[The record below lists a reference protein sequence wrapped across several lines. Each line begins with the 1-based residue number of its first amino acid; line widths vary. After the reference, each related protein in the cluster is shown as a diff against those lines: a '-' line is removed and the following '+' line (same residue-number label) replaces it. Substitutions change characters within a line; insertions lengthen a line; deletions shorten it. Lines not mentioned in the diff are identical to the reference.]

1 MLKRL
6 QNLIVLGVLSS
17 AMITSNTLVF
27 AEDELQTDMKV
38 QISETQAPETQVP
51 ETQAPETQPP
61 ETQTPET
68 QAPETQVPETQSPET
83 QSPETQAPETQV
95 PETQAPETQAPE
107 TQAPETQT
115 PGSETHETDTEKRD
129 QNTQDDKEKAAESEE
144 TKNSPYSSNEELISH
159 QNIISIKPVTRDFRF
174 QQIEAQQIVIKSGC
188 SVYEEKSEQS
198 RAVGKTTGKTLAYI
212 LADAESEWVYIES
225 GECRGFIEKENII
238 AGNLADFVLT
248 RDRITQ
254 TVKVLIPL
262 NENKAVTY
270 TKTSVYPVITD
281 KVYGIAKSSVS
292 IYADRNTFNTNSI
305 VGMLPE
311 EGLAYILKD
320 CGTAYFIES
329 GNVRGFVSKESF
341 VAGDY
346 ANAKVSQK
354 SENSFQLAS
363 EKVSPEENPACYYT
377 LLSVK
382 EADDNSVIRTSI
394 VNFAL
399 QFVGN
404 PYVWGGTSLTNGA
417 DCSGFVQ
424 SIYANYGYSI
434 PRVACDQAVYGTQ
447 IPVSDAEPGDLI
459 FYAEQGYVYHVS
471 MYIGNGQVVQ
481 AYSSSAGIIT
491 SDIGGNA
498 VWATRII

>member
-27 AEDELQTDMKV
+27 AEDEMQTDMKV
-38 QISETQAPETQVP
+38 QISETQAPETQAP
-51 ETQAPETQPP
+51 ETQAPETQP
-61 ETQTPET
+61 
-68 QAPETQVPETQSPET
+68 
-83 QSPETQAPETQV
+83 

-107 TQAPETQT
+107 TQAPETQAPETQLPETQAPETQVPETQT
-115 PGSETHETDTEKRD
+115 PESEPHETEIRETQKSEKETDTEKKA
-129 QNTQDDKEKAAESEE
+129 QNTQDDERKAAESEGI
-144 TKNSPYSSNEELISH
+144 KNSPYSSNEELISH
-159 QNIISIKPVTRDFRF
+159 QNIISLKPVTRDFRF
-174 QQIEAQQIVIKSGC
+174 QQVEAPEVIIKPGC
-188 SVYEEKSEQS
+188 FIYEEKTEES
-198 RAVGKTTGKTLAYI
+198 RVIGKAKDKSLAYV
-212 LADAESEWVYIES
+212 LADAEAEWVYVES
-225 GECRGFIEKENII
+225 GECRGFVSKNNII
-238 AGNLADFVLT
+238 DGNLAGFVLT
-248 RDRITQ
+248 RDGITQ
-254 TVKVLIPL
+254 TVKALIPL
-262 NENKAVTY
+262 KDNKAVAY
-270 TKTSVYPVITD
+270 TKTSVYPVIKD
-281 KVYGIAKSSVS
+281 KEYSIAKDNISV
-292 IYADRNTFNTNSI
+292 YADENASEASSI
-305 VGMLPE
+305 IGMLPE
-311 EGLAYILKD
+311 DGLAYILED
-320 CGTAYFIES
+320 CGKTYFIES
-329 GNVRGFVSKESF
+329 GNVRGFVSKEAL
-341 VAGDY
+341 VTGNY

-354 SENSFQLAS
+354 SETSFSFAQ

-377 LLSVK
+377 LASVK
-382 EADDNSVIRTSI
+382 EADDNSAIRTSI